1 MSKGG
6 VSLQSPKKSRRSPKE
21 VRKTPKKTRRYEIIA
36 YICTMKQ
43 KLTAKE
49 EQLMTIFW
57 EHGDLFIRD
66 LVALLPEPRP
76 HYNTVATL
84 VKFLEEKGFLER
96 EPMANT
102 FRYHVKVSEKQ
113 YRGETVGEVVAQ
125 YYNNSYASL
134 VSQFVE
140 EDKMDI
146 QELKDLI
153 VRIESQRKK

>member
-1 MSKGG
+1 
-6 VSLQSPKKSRRSPKE
+6 
-21 VRKTPKKTRRYEIIA
+21 
-36 YICTMKQ
+36 MKQ

-66 LVALLPEPRP
+66 LVAYLPEPRP

-84 VKFLEEKGFLER
+84 VKFLEEKGFVER

-102 FRYHVKVSEKQ
+102 FRYHVMITEKQ
-113 YRGETVGEVVAQ
+113 YRGATVGEMVAQ

-140 EDKMDI
+140 EDKMDL

-153 VRIESQRKK
+153 ARIENGSK

>member
-1 MSKGG
+1 
-6 VSLQSPKKSRRSPKE
+6 
-21 VRKTPKKTRRYEIIA
+21 
-36 YICTMKQ
+36 MKQ

-49 EQLMTIFW
+49 EQLMTLFW

-66 LVALLPEPRP
+66 LVAFLPEPRP

-96 EPMANT
+96 EQMANT

-113 YRGETVGEVVAQ
+113 YRGATVGEMVAQ

-140 EDKMDI
+140 EDKMDL

-153 VRIESQRKK
+153 ARIESQKK